1 MNSILKNQMAVMVI
15 LALTLSLEPIY
26 LTAQTNKFSST
37 MEDIVIKTP
46 AFVANGMIPSKYTC
60 DGENISPALEW
71 SAVPEG
77 TNSIVLIMDDPD
89 APNGDW
95 VHFIL
100 FNIPPETRHLAGNFK
115 VSSKPSAL
123 MKAGSNSAG
132 KLDYHGPCPP
142 SGTHRYFFKLY
153 AIDIFLS
160 QPEGITKKELLKV
173 MEGHIL
179 SKGELIGRY
188 QRTK

>member
-37 MEDIVIKTP
+37 MKDIVIKTP

-100 FNIPPETRHLAGNFK
+100 FNIPPESRFKQCRKTGLPRAMPSFGNTQ
-115 VSSKPSAL
+115 V
-123 MKAGSNSAG
+123 
-132 KLDYHGPCPP
+132 
-142 SGTHRYFFKLY
+142 
-153 AIDIFLS
+153 
-160 QPEGITKKELLKV
+160 LLQTLC
-173 MEGHIL
+173 H
-179 SKGELIGRY
+179 
-188 QRTK
+188 